1 MKLLFVGTNP
11 GGGGTETHF
20 ITLARAMA
28 DEGHQVAAVVH
39 PKGMIKTALQ
49 DGAVVLRP
57 GIFRNAAD
65 PRGIRAV
72 SAALR
77 EFQPDWMIGSFSKEY
92 WPLVM
97 LARSA
102 GVRLAL
108 FKHMDK
114 PMRPL
119 THRFI
124 PQLADRFIVISEYM
138 RRRFIERGVPPER
151 LQVLY
156 NPLDLAYF
164 RPDPA
169 LRVRTR
175 AGLGLKESDVL
186 VGFVGALHPGKGIYV
201 LADALDQALTQNPD
215 IRALWVGQSEAEAD
229 FNARLQASPHADRHV
244 RKGWTDDVRPWY
256 AAMDLLALP
265 SIEPDSFGR
274 VCIEAQACGVPVLGS
289 DLGGIPETMQ
299 PEASGLLL
307 PPGTVGAWCEPI
319 LALAQNPLHRQQLG
333 HAGCTFV
340 SEHFSAQ
347 AIAKDFLRLLTEEQ
361 VDGWLASNSQ

>member
-28 DEGHQVAAVVH
+28 DEGHQVVAVVH
-39 PKGMIKTALQ
+39 PEGKIKTALQ

-72 SAALR
+72 RAALR
-77 EFQPDWMIGSFSKEY
+77 ELQPDWMIGSFSKEY
-92 WPLVM
+92 WPLAM

-102 GVRLAL
+102 GVRLVL

-156 NPLDLAYF
+156 NPLDLNHF
-164 RPDPA
+164 QPDSE
-169 LRVRTR
+169 LRGQTR
-175 AGLGLKESDVL
+175 AALGLSESDVL
-186 VGFVGALHPGKGIYV
+186 VGFIGALHPGKGIFV
-201 LADALDQALTQNPD
+201 LADALDQAMAQNPD
-215 IRALWVGQSEAEAD
+215 IRALWVGQGEAEAD
-229 FNARLQASPHADRHV
+229 FSARLQASPHADRHI

-289 DLGGIPETMQ
+289 DLGGIPETLVAD
-299 PEASGLLL
+299 ETGKLL
-307 PPGTVGAWCEPI
+307 PPGDSRTWQQAI
-319 LALAQNPLHRQQLG
+319 QALAADALLRTQMGQ
-333 HAGCTFV
+333 AGQGYISSRF
-340 SEHFSAQ
+340 AAR
-347 AIAKDFLRLLTEEQ
+347 AIVQDFEQLLTSENR
-361 VDGWLASNSQ
+361 LPMPHH